1 MHGAG
6 LRGEGPE
13 GRDRGVLQGPGITWG
28 SSSRVVSPLMA
39 APRCQESRTLLSA
52 ILLAAWPSGPGSHTL
67 IM

>member
-1 MHGAG
+1 MGQDCG
-6 LRGEGPE
+6 VRVLREGT
-13 GRDRGVLQGPGITWG
+13 RGVLQGPGITWG